1 MTSETTRRV
10 LLTGASSGIGRATAL
25 ALAKEGMDLLLV
37 GRSLS
42 RLEPIQQAA
51 SALGATASV
60 AAIDLTDL
68 PQVKTALEAAIADF
82 GPVDVLINNAGMA
95 YTGPL
100 AEMSLG
106 DWQRVMD
113 LNLTSVWLC
122 MQAVLPGM
130 RDRQQGTVINI
141 ASIAAYTTFPDWG
154 AYSVSKAGL
163 VSLSRAWAAEERN
176 NGIRVTVLAPGAVN
190 TPLWDTET
198 VNVDFPRDA
207 MLTPETVAQVI
218 VQTLALPNH
227 AVVEELKLMPSG
239 GAL

>member
-37 GRSLS
+37 GRSLA
-42 RLEPIQQAA
+42 RLAPIQQAA
-51 SALGATASV
+51 QALGVTASI
-60 AAIDLTDL
+60 AAIDLADL
-68 PQVKTALEAAIADF
+68 PRVKEALERAIAEF
-82 GPVDVLINNAGMA
+82 GPVDGLINNAGMA

-100 AEMSLG
+100 AEMALG
-106 DWQRVMD
+106 DWQRVMN

-141 ASIAAYTTFPDWG
+141 ASAAAYTTFPDWG

-198 VNVDFPRDA
+198 VNVDFPRDH